1 MNKDNQT
8 MLEVRFKRGILRRFL
23 SSIPQG
29 MRFVGCVGFCRE
41 IAFYLSRHETSGIR
55 MDTECQTLIYDERIT
70 VTLRK
75 ERGTWVIIEISVSS
89 PITAYRPRFIWQQ
102 LKRGIEILT
111 CRVFA
116 GWQVV
121 RIEML
126 SLSPA

>member
-1 MNKDNQT
+1 MIKNNPT
-8 MLEVRFKRGILRRFL
+8 MLEVRFKRGKLRRFL
-23 SSIPQG
+23 RSIPQG
-29 MRFVGCVGFCRE
+29 MRFVCCVGFCCE
-41 IAFYLSRHETSGIR
+41 IAFYLSCHEASGIR

-75 ERGTWVIIEISVSS
+75 KRGTWVIIDISISG
-89 PITAYRPRFIWQQ
+89 PITSYRPRFIWQQ